1 MGNED
6 FDEVIKILGMMA
18 RSVQKKRFYIVNAF
32 IFRMLYLLIPSL
44 STGAPSSVQKKIAS
58 HLFIRGRGCTQAS
71 YFLDRKIFILVF
83 HEHAIFVTWKRTSI
97 SL

>member
-32 IFRMLYLLIPSL
+32 IFRMLYLLTPSL
-44 STGAPSSVQKKIAS
+44 STAAPSSLEKKIAS
-58 HLFIRGRGCTQAS
+58 HPFYQGKGLYTG
-71 YFLDRKIFILVF
+71 
-83 HEHAIFVTWKRTSI
+83 
-97 SL
+97 

>member
-32 IFRMLYLLIPSL
+32 ISECYIYLLLACQQEPLPPYRKKNSL
-44 STGAPSSVQKKIAS
+44 SP
-58 HLFIRGRGCTQAS
+58 
-71 YFLDRKIFILVF
+71 FLSGEGVVHRLV
-83 HEHAIFVTWKRTSI
+83 I
-97 SL
+97 S